1 MKVENRVKKY
11 NEFQKVISEGNLV
24 KSSSITLYFLENNL
38 GYARV
43 GISIP
48 TKSGS
53 AVIRNKM
60 KRQIRAI
67 LSKELDLNIG
77 FDLILIAR
85 KSYDINNFERTTSDI
100 VSLLKKVG
108 NNSEKIA

>member
-1 MKVENRVKKY
+1 MKVKYRVKKH
-11 NEFQKVISEGNLV
+11 NEFQKVILEG
-24 KSSSITLYFLENNL
+24 KFEKTSSLTLYFLENNL

-67 LSKELDLNIG
+67 LSKELDLNKS
-77 FDLILIAR
+77 FDLIFIAR
-85 KSYDINNFERTTSDI
+85 RNYDINNFERTTSDI
-100 VSLLKKVG
+100 VSLINKVG
-108 NNSEKIA
+108 NNNEKIA

>member
-1 MKVENRVKKY
+1 MKVKYRVKKH
-11 NEFQKVISEGNLV
+11 NEFQKVIAEG
-24 KSSSITLYFLENNL
+24 KIEKTSSLTLYFLENNL

-67 LSKELDLNIG
+67 LSKELDLNKS
-77 FDLILIAR
+77 FDLIFIAR
-85 KSYDINNFERTTSDI
+85 RNYDINNFERTTSDI
-100 VSLLKKVG
+100 VSLINKVG